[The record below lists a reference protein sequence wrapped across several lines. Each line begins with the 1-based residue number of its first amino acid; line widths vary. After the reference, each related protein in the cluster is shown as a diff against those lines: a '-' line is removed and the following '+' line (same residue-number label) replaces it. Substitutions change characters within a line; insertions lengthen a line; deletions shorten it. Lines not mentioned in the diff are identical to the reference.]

1 MLLSALQP
9 TKASGDLIPC
19 TLLIILIVWV
29 LVAGYAT
36 ATECAAYGV
45 LGSLAIAVLTLV
57 YRVLGIALD
66 GSSTIVHTLAVVLP
80 MIQKAGF
87 ELIWFSI
94 LIVLLETDGTGPVVV
109 TAMPRV
115 SHAPARSLPACARCC
130 RA

>member
-9 TKASGDLIPC
+9 TKASGDLSPC
-19 TLLIILIVWV
+19 TLLIIFIVWV

-36 ATECAAYGV
+36 ATECAASGV
-45 LGSLAIAVLTLV
+45 PGSLTIAVLTLV

-66 GSSTIVHTLAVVLP
+66 GSSTIVLTSAVVLP

-94 LIVLLETDGTGPVVV
+94 LIVLLVEIAEVTPPVGFDLFV
-109 TAMPRV
+109 
-115 SHAPARSLPACARCC
+115 LQ
-130 RA
+130 